1 MSSEKKHIYILRAA
15 VYKEKLEFTKPVKK
29 EQRTSTAPSL
39 PATLM
44 FNDNICITFLLT
56 GLGC

>member
-1 MSSEKKHIYILRAA
+1 MSSEKKHIYILRAV

-39 PATLM
+39 PATFMTISVLH
-44 FNDNICITFLLT
+44 FY
-56 GLGC
+56 